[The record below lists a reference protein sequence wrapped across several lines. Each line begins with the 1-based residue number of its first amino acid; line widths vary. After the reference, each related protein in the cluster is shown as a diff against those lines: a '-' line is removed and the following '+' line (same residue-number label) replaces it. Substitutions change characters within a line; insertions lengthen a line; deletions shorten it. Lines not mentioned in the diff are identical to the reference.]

1 MWYFLIIYPWNIY
14 LHMYIC
20 ICALPDS
27 SLNHIKFVQIKKIK
41 IKITKKKPKQNQFN
55 IDISA

>member
-1 MWYFLIIYPWNIY
+1 MWYLLIIYPWNIY

-20 ICALPDS
+20 ISTLPDS
-27 SLNHIKFVQIKKIK
+27 SLNHIKFVQINKIK